1 MESHNLDGP
10 HSGIF
15 AAVELSKRSPA
26 LGLVIDRRQNM
37 DRLVDAADLGH
48 GLCQLGRAVANL
60 ESPHLKSPEP
70 SRVSMTQRA
79 EARRPSTAEQRG
91 AGVTGHNGGKRRR

>member
-1 MESHNLDGP
+1 MRRVDPLVPLDNVAVAMENDPRQAVPIL
-10 HSGIF
+10 

-79 EARRPSTAEQRG
+79 EARRPST
-91 AGVTGHNGGKRRR
+91 